1 MESKTMLF
9 AFVCKDKPGHLNVRM
24 DTRPAHVEHLNKLNA
39 EGTLKMAGPFLDA
52 DGKPNGSLV
61 IVNADTIEAAKAI
74 ADSDPYAKAGL
85 FESVEVKPFNWV
97 FNNPEA

>member
-1 MESKTMLF
+1 MLF

-24 DTRPAHVEHLNKLNA
+24 ETRPAHVEYLNKLNA

-52 DGKPNGSLV
+52 EGKPNGTLA
-61 IVNADTIEAAKAI
+61 IVSAETIEAAKAI
-74 ADSDPYAKAGL
+74 ADADPYTKAGL
-85 FESVEVKPFNWV
+85 FENVEIKPYNWV

>member
-1 MESKTMLF
+1 MLF

-24 DTRPAHVEHLNKLNA
+24 DTRPAHLEHLNKLNA

-61 IVNADTIEAAKAI
+61 VVKAESAEAAKAI
-74 ADSDPYAKAGL
+74 ADADPYTKAGL
-85 FESVEVKPFNWV
+85 FESVEIKPFNWV

>member
-1 MESKTMLF
+1 MLF
-9 AFVCKDKPGHLNVRM
+9 AFVCKDKPGHLQVRM
-24 DTRPAHVEHLNKLNA
+24 DARPAHVEHLNKLNA

-52 DGKPNGSLV
+52 DDKPNGSLV
-61 IVNADTIEAAKAI
+61 IVNADSIEAARAL
-74 ADSDPYAKAGL
+74 ADADPYAKAGL

>member
-1 MESKTMLF
+1 MLF

-24 DTRPAHVEHLNKLNA
+24 DTRPAHLEYLNRLNA

-52 DGKPNGSLV
+52 EGKSNGTLA
-61 IVNADTIEAAKAI
+61 IVSAETIEAAKAI
-74 ADSDPYAKAGL
+74 ADADPYTKAGL
-85 FESVEVKPFNWV
+85 FESVEIKPFNWV

>member
-1 MESKTMLF
+1 MLF
-9 AFVCKDKPGHLNVRM
+9 AFVCKDKPSHLQVRM

-61 IVNADTIEAAKAI
+61 IVNADTLEAAKAI
-74 ADSDPYAKAGL
+74 ADADPYAKAGL
-85 FESVEVKPFNWV
+85 FESVEIKPFNWV

>member
-1 MESKTMLF
+1 MLF

-24 DTRPAHVEHLNKLNA
+24 DTRPVHVEHLNRLNA

-52 DGKPNGSLV
+52 EGKPNGSLV
-61 IVNADTIEAAKAI
+61 IVSAETIEAAKAI
-74 ADSDPYAKAGL
+74 ADSDPYTKAGL

>member
-1 MESKTMLF
+1 MLF
-9 AFVCKDKPGHLNVRM
+9 AFVCKDKPGHLQVRM

-52 DGKPNGSLV
+52 EGKPNGSLV
-61 IVNADTIEAAKAI
+61 IVNAHSIEAAKAL
-74 ADSDPYAKAGL
+74 ADADPYTKAGL
-85 FESVEVKPFNWV
+85 FESVEIKPFNWV